1 MPLAFFTFYVLLF
14 GVLLSAENAASRR
27 RTLVADFSGPRYL
40 RWSNSSTAL
49 VCPLQLPNRK
59 IWYSSAT
66 VYSIFFGCPENS
78 SESLILPV
86 FPDVGNITA
95 VAENNTHTAYC
106 TFSLL
111 GELIE
116 ARGTLTIGRRD
127 EVFSVQV
134 FAAPDALLLINT
146 TICKT
151 GKVRNGSCSSLDAGG
166 SPYTGVQVNQR
177 FEDRYD
183 VRYEVTAREDENHR
197 CMVAIDGVAYFVDVR
212 IRVDLNECEVAAAES
227 IQICQAECHN
237 LFPGYRCA
245 NESYSIPCSDI
256 SREGWTCLPD
266 SRRFYPPLETEYLT
280 TNSTCEMAAN
290 TGQTICTGG
299 IHDCV
304 DSPGGPTC
312 RSKMLAASTANH
324 QLGRVSADSN
334 PDMQLLLRKAAT
346 DKNLT
351 YLLSSSTPILY
362 NNAEKWID
370 ALGNVSV
377 QSVNKP
383 SSSLFK
389 FKDEVSPEN
398 LLQSIEF
405 LLNLHTQDERSG
417 SKMSQETPEIG
428 DISVDRGNTT
438 AQHQSS
444 TAPLPASV
452 IVRGALALF
461 NLYSTLSAS
470 NASYPA
476 PSQEH
481 LNEFSISRNGI
492 ELRRIRAEQGDAS
505 SEHYPIIIRELSNS
519 SDLPATALVM
529 TISAEKMRPYLKEP
543 AAEGVAGDADAR
555 PLQSLSK
562 LGSDLYLIRTS
573 SRNTIM
579 RLKLATSETSRRKQA
594 AMPLTTPLV
603 AFGILR
609 VEDRHLERQED
620 VACRTWDV
628 LNTNGSSASDFCE
641 TRWYGGREYVCEC
654 HPPHAGT
661 FAVGLVFI
669 MNSGDLKNLKKYG
682 LAISA
687 VNYVCSGITI
697 VALSFFLFFTRFV
710 GVFRLDQFHIALCLL
725 LSTVVA
731 LFVPHVS
738 GNYTFLCTSVA
749 VFVNFFPLCAFA
761 WKFICGLTA
770 LLMVVAPYSRFSDLI
785 SLRAFYIPAS
795 ILAYLFPALIV
806 GFWFGFARQFTS
818 GLGLCIGPDVLG
830 SRWPLLAPI
839 TAVVFFNF
847 IVLVTVG
854 AVILRSYLATRHT
867 RFTKSTNL
875 LVLVQLMLTL
885 GMPYMLIYVQIISP
899 VIMILILPVGIAVTA
914 VFMFLLVAVIDD
926 DNRRLLVVFLQ
937 SLRSRKYD
945 SNSENM
951 KNAGLSETITSVD
964 QQMSHNH
971 HFFARSRN
979 HFLRPLSP
987 SLMDDLSNVL
997 VLNSDVYTDGDRP
1010 PFLVPLEVP
1019 SPHRMAMRQECAD
1032 RPLPTATAQSS
1043 AVHACALRA
1052 NDKH

>member
-1 MPLAFFTFYVLLF
+1 MSDLLKM
-14 GVLLSAENAASRR
+14 
-27 RTLVADFSGPRYL
+27 
-40 RWSNSSTAL
+40 
-49 VCPLQLPNRK
+49 NRK

-66 VYSIFFGCPENS
+66 VYSIFFGCPEQS
-78 SESLILPV
+78 SELFILPV
-86 FPDVGNITA
+86 FPDVGSITA

-116 ARGTLTIGRRD
+116 ARGILTVGRSDEAFFVQIFAERD
-127 EVFSVQV
+127 T
-134 FAAPDALLLINT
+134 LLLIST

-151 GKVRNGSCSSLDAGG
+151 GKVRNGSCSSLDADG

-183 VRYEVTAREDENHR
+183 VRYQVTAVEGEKHR
-197 CMVAIDGVAYFVDVR
+197 CMVSIDGMSYFVDVR

-227 IQICQAECHN
+227 VQICQAECHN

-245 NESYSIPCSDI
+245 NNSYSIPCAVI

-266 SRRFYPPLETEYLT
+266 SRRLYPPLEIEHLT
-280 TNSTCEMAAN
+280 GSSECETAAN
-290 TGQTICTGG
+290 TGQPICLAG

-304 DSPGGPTC
+304 DSPDGPFCHSEET
-312 RSKMLAASTANH
+312 AAKTPGITANK
-324 QLGRVSADSN
+324 SPN
-334 PDMQLLLRKAAT
+334 PDMQLLLRKVAT

-362 NNAEKWID
+362 NDADKWIE

-377 QSVNKP
+377 QVGNK
-383 SSSLFK
+383 STSSLFE
-389 FKDEVSPEN
+389 FHDEVSPEN
-398 LLQSIEF
+398 LLQSIDL
-405 LLNLHTQDERSG
+405 LLNLHTQEERF
-417 SKMSQETPEIG
+417 EPERNQ
-428 DISVDRGNTT
+428 DKPEVEDASDARKNATAEPLSVS
-438 AQHQSS
+438 A
-444 TAPLPASV
+444 
-452 IVRGALALF
+452 IVRSALALF
-461 NLYSTLSAS
+461 DLYSTLSS
-470 NASYPA
+470 PNASGST
-476 PSQEH
+476 PSEK
-481 LNEFSISRNGI
+481 LPGEFSVSRHGL
-492 ELRRIRAEQGDAS
+492 ELRRIQAQQGDALNESHPVVLQES
-505 SEHYPIIIRELSNS
+505 SNH

-529 TISAEKMRPYLKEP
+529 TIPSAKLRPYLPEP
-543 AAEGVAGDADAR
+543 AAEAVARGADATS
-555 PLQSLSK
+555 LQSLSE
-562 LGSDLYLIRTS
+562 LESDLYLIRSS
-573 SRNTIM
+573 SRDTM
-579 RLKLATSETSRRKQA
+579 VRLKLAASK
-594 AMPLTTPLV
+594 
-603 AFGILR
+603 
-609 VEDRHLERQED
+609 ERQED
-620 VACRTWDV
+620 VVCRLWDV
-628 LNTNGSSASDFCE
+628 VSSNGSFPRDACE

-654 HPPHAGT
+654 LPPHTGT

-669 MNSGDLKNLKKYG
+669 INSGNLKNLKKYG
-682 LAISA
+682 LAISV

-725 LSTVVA
+725 LSTIIA

-738 GNYTFLCTSVA
+738 EKSVFLCTSVA
-749 VFVNFFPLCAFA
+749 IFVNFFPLCAFA

-795 ILAYLFPALIV
+795 IFAYLFPALIV

-847 IVLVTVG
+847 IVLITVG

-875 LVLVQLMLTL
+875 LVLIQLMLTL

-914 VFMFLLVAVIDD
+914 LFMFLLVAVIDD

-945 SNSENM
+945 PNSENM
-951 KNAGLSETITSVD
+951 KNTVVSETITSVD

-979 HFLRPLSP
+979 HFLRPLPP
-987 SLMDDLSNVL
+987 SMMDDSSNVL
-997 VLNSDVYTDGDRP
+997 VHNSDVYTDGDRP
-1010 PFLVPLEVP
+1010 PILVPLEVP
-1019 SPHRMAMRQECAD
+1019 SPHRMAMQWDTAD
-1032 RPLPTATAQSS
+1032 CHQPPATSTAALVLP
-1043 AVHACALRA
+1043 A
-1052 NDKH
+1052 NEKY

>member
-1 MPLAFFTFYVLLF
+1 MPLAVFTFYVLLF
-14 GVLLSAENAASRR
+14 GGFLSAENASRR
-27 RTLVADFSGPRYL
+27 RTLVADFSGPKYL

-49 VCPLQLPNRK
+49 VCPLELPNRK

-78 SESLILPV
+78 SEFLILPV

-127 EVFSVQV
+127 DVFSVQV

-146 TICKT
+146 TICKS

-183 VRYEVTAREDENHR
+183 VRYEVTAREDEKHR
-197 CMVAIDGVAYFVDVR
+197 CMVAIDGVVYFVDVR
-212 IRVDLNECEVAAAES
+212 IRVDLNECEVAAAEF

-280 TNSTCEMAAN
+280 TNNTCEMAAN
-290 TGQTICTGG
+290 AGQTVCTGG

-304 DSPGGPTC
+304 DSPGGPAC
-312 RSKMLAASTANH
+312 RSEMVAARTANH
-324 QLGRVSADSN
+324 RLGGVSADSN

-377 QSVNKP
+377 QLVNKP

-398 LLQSIEF
+398 LLQSIDF

-417 SKMSQETPEIG
+417 LEMSQETPDIG
-428 DISVDRGNTT
+428 DISVARGNTT
-438 AQHQSS
+438 AQPYTS
-444 TAPLPASV
+444 TAALPASV

-461 NLYSTLSAS
+461 NLYSTLSAP
-470 NASYPA
+470 NASYPT
-476 PSQEH
+476 PSEGK

-492 ELRRIRAEQGDAS
+492 ELRRIQAQQGDAS
-505 SEHYPIIIRELSNS
+505 SEHYPIIIRELSNK

-543 AAEGVAGDADAR
+543 AAEGVAGGADAG

-573 SRNTIM
+573 SLNTIM
-579 RLKLATSETSRRKQA
+579 RLKLATSE
-594 AMPLTTPLV
+594 
-603 AFGILR
+603 
-609 VEDRHLERQED
+609 ERQED
-620 VACRTWDV
+620 VACRIWDV
-628 LNTNGSSASDFCE
+628 LNTNGSSAGDFCE

-654 HPPHAGT
+654 LPPHAGT

-795 ILAYLFPALIV
+795 ILAYLLPALIV

-951 KNAGLSETITSVD
+951 KNAALSETTTSVD

-987 SLMDDLSNVL
+987 SMMDDLSNVL

-1010 PFLVPLEVP
+1010 PVLVPLEVP
-1019 SPHRMAMRQECAD
+1019 SPHRMAMRQERAD
-1032 RPLPTATAQSS
+1032 RPLPMATAQSS
-1043 AVHACALRA
+1043 AVHACVLPA